1 MTRKYNSAAA
11 GLLLA
16 AMLGLSACSSG
27 GDQTQGASAAPSAT
41 ASPAGGQSAAPSE
54 SAANPSAV
62 PSGSA
67 AAGGTAG
74 ASAPAQA
81 SAAPSA
87 AASDSR
93 SVQSQLQELME
104 LAKQGHAPGIPFAA
118 HTGMIEDVKAAWGK
132 PDIEEGAGK
141 GIYATYQAKQAVIG
155 FNKGSVIIDVRSTAD
170 ELHRLTLQNIEASL
184 GNPDEITTSGS
195 DHIYTYKAGEQF
207 QLKFVIPDQAG
218 TVDHISVYSPSDAV
232 NNMAG

>member
-1 MTRKYNSAAA
+1 
-11 GLLLA
+11 
-16 AMLGLSACSSG
+16 MLGLSACSSG
-27 GDQTQGASAAPSAT
+27 GNGAAGASAAPAVT
-41 ASPAGGQSAAPSE
+41 ASPAGGPAAGGHSAAPSE
-54 SAANPSAV
+54 SAAT
-62 PSGSA
+62 
-67 AAGGTAG
+67 GGTAG

-81 SAAPSA
+81 SAEPSA
-87 AASDSR
+87 ADTGGQ

-141 GIYATYQAKQAVIG
+141 GIYATYKAKQAVIG
-155 FNKGSVIIDVRSTAD
+155 FNKGSVIIDVRSSAD

-195 DHIYTYKAGEQF
+195 DHIYTYKAGEQY
-207 QLKFVIPDQAG
+207 QLKFVIPEQGG
-218 TVDHISVYSPSDAV
+218 TVDHISVYSPGDAV